1 MRDISE
7 KRFQKPKE
15 IPLCIYSKYIPPR
28 PLQFI
33 PRPSL
38 SICHLPYTP
47 SHWWR
52 IRHAGKISHSTNH
65 SAGTILGAT
74 PWFTPRYVG
83 GYIYME
89 TRLDSVG
96 KSLG

>member
-38 SICHLPYTP
+38 SMSFAVDPFSLVENSTCRENMSFHQSQRRYYTRSYSVVYPKVRGRLHL
-47 SHWWR
+47 H
-52 IRHAGKISHSTNH
+52 G
-65 SAGTILGAT
+65 
-74 PWFTPRYVG
+74 
-83 GYIYME
+83 
-89 TRLDSVG
+89 D
-96 KSLG
+96 